1 MRLPTA
7 ACCKSGGA
15 PSTLTSWTPSSTL
28 ADRLAEQLE
37 RLAHHALRSEVW
49 DKALPYC
56 RQAGAKA
63 ATRSAY
69 EEAWAWFER
78 ALVACSISQ
87 SVATCVSK
95 LLISGST
102 CGRAHPTRGV
112 WARARLPA

>member
-1 MRLPTA
+1 MDAIERL
-7 ACCKSGGA
+7 S
-15 PSTLTSWTPSSTL
+15 

-49 DKALPYC
+49 DKALL
-56 RQAGAKA
+56 RTTAGAKA

-69 EEAWAWFER
+69 EEAAAWFER